1 MDELL
6 HRHGLFLVLFASV
19 VLPLLTRVERVF
31 ALHHQPV
38 TKSVEFEYEESG
50 EIERAMYDLQTCI
63 CLFQPM
69 TNYRAPSVRAATDS
83 VPVQPYV
90 GRKYL

>member
-19 VLPLLTRVERVF
+19 VLPLLTRVECVF

-50 EIERAMYDLQTCI
+50 EIERAMYDLQT
-63 CLFQPM
+63 
-69 TNYRAPSVRAATDS
+69 
-83 VPVQPYV
+83 
-90 GRKYL
+90 